1 MWTIDKN
8 RMAYPRIVL
17 VAVVFLIFVS
27 KLEYGLVDL
36 SKNQMSKR
44 RDYVYKMSRSVNNKK

>member
-8 RMAYPRIVL
+8 RIAYPRIVL

-27 KLEYGLVDL
+27 KLENGLVEL

-44 RDYVYKMSRSVNNKK
+44 HYVYKMSRSINQ